1 MLLEVLSKLSKKII
15 WLGKLNMS
23 NCVEMEDMRTHM
35 ICSSALNKWLFLK
48 SLFNLL
54 QIGNA
59 HSSRKWGTAAQ
70 KKGTIKSVLKVKTG
84 QGVVEGWTTAA
95 WI

>member
-15 WLGKLNMS
+15 WLAKLNMS

-70 KKGTIKSVLKVKTG
+70 KKV
-84 QGVVEGWTTAA
+84 Q
-95 WI
+95 